1 MAKSLRLPST
11 AFRVKGDKFKTK
23 KRKSKEKIYK
33 NGEDY

>member
-11 AFRVKGDKFKTK
+11 AFGVKGEKEKKNERKFK
-23 KRKSKEKIYK
+23 EQIDK